1 MSETLQRNQERLEN
15 VQIIEP
21 LLGALRTISLGAW
34 RSALNKKSSMEVYTN
49 KLLVILGR
57 IIPVINIPPT
67 LEAKKGRDQVENKLI
82 LVIGSD
88 RGLCGK
94 FDTTLL
100 DKLEAEYLVLPRKK
114 LRVWMS
120 GDRLI
125 HSAQQRGIEVQ
136 WSVPL
141 IGKSYPTYS
150 SVYRVARRILHEYE
164 GFSIDEVDILY
175 NNYENAGKYHPIG
188 VKLLPFELNQYD
200 NHPMV
205 SDWPEP
211 IIETEPASIYERVM
225 EQLITVTL
233 YNYFLVSSASE
244 HSTRYSLME
253 EAGKNAGRMI
263 EELNQVVQMGRR
275 HSITQEMQEL
285 AVGAGLIK

>member
-21 LLGALRTISLGAW
+21 LLGALRTISLGGW
-34 RSALNKKSSMEVYTN
+34 RSALNKKSSMQVYTN
-49 KLLVILGR
+49 KLLVILNW
-57 IIPVINIPPT
+57 IVPVINIRPG
-67 LEAKKGRDQVENKLI
+67 AKPNKDRDQVESKLI
-82 LVIGSD
+82 LAIGSD

-94 FDTTLL
+94 FDSILL
-100 DKLEAEYLVLPRKK
+100 DRLGAEFLKLPEKK

-125 HSAQQRGIEVQ
+125 QSAQQRGIEVH
-136 WSVPL
+136 WEVPL
-141 IGKSYPTYS
+141 TGKSYPTYL
-150 SVYRVARRILHEYE
+150 SVYRVARRMLYRYE
-164 GFSIDEVDILY
+164 SFNVDEVEILY
-175 NNYENAGKYHPIG
+175 NHYENAGKYHPVS
-188 VKLLPFELNQYD
+188 VKLLPFEQNQFD
-200 NHPMV
+200 NSQMV

-211 IIETEPASIYERVM
+211 IIETDPVSIYERVM
-225 EQLITVTL
+225 EQLITITL

-244 HSTRYSLME
+244 HSTRYTLME

-285 AVGAGLIK
+285 AAGAGLIK

>member
-57 IIPVINIPPT
+57 IIPVINIPPNPKQ
-67 LEAKKGRDQVENKLI
+67 KKGRDQVENKLI

-100 DKLEAEYLVLPRKK
+100 DKFEAEYLVLPRKK

-125 HSAQQRGIEVQ
+125 RSAQQRGIEVQ

-175 NNYENAGKYHPIG
+175 NNYENAGKYHPTG

-211 IIETEPASIYERVM
+211 IIETEPTSIYERVM